1 MTESNKPRVAVIT
14 GAGQGI
20 GFAITRQLLR
30 EGCQIVLNDVD
41 PALAEEAALQLRQEE
56 RGQCVALAGD
66 AGNLKV
72 IRQLI
77 STALDT
83 FGRLDIAVANA
94 GITYFSDFF
103 EVTEAEFQK
112 IVDVNLKGAFFLM
125 QQAARQMRQQGQGG
139 KLLLIS
145 STIGMRAYPNLAV
158 YSTTKAGLQ
167 MMARSLVQDLAPHG
181 ININVVAPGA
191 TLTERTRLEDP
202 DYPRSWGA
210 VIPKGSVAL
219 PEDVDRAAAFL
230 LSENASHITG
240 QTLTVDGGWTTRSPY
255 PGMKHH

>member
-20 GFAITRQLLR
+20 GFAIARQLLR

-41 PALAEEAALQLRQEE
+41 PTLAKEAADHLSRE
-56 RGQCVALAGD
+56 GPGKCIAFAGD
-66 AGNLKV
+66 AGNVQYIQSLV
-72 IRQLI
+72 RQ
-77 STALDT
+77 AVDT

-94 GITYFSDFF
+94 GITHFSDFF

-112 IVDVNLKGAFFLM
+112 VVDVNLKGAFFLM

-145 STIGMRAYPNLAV
+145 STIGMRAYPKLSV

-167 MMARSLVQDLAPHG
+167 MMARSLVQDLSPHG

-191 TLTERTRLEDP
+191 TLTERTRQEDP
-202 DYPRSWGA
+202 DYPISWGA
-210 VIPKGSVAL
+210 VIPNGNTAL
-219 PEDVDRAAAFL
+219 PEDIAGAASFL

-255 PGMKHH
+255 PGM